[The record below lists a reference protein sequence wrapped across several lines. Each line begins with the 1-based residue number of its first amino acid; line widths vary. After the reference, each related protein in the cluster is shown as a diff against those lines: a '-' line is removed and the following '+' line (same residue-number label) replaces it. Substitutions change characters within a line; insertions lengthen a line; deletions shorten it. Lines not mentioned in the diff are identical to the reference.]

1 MSPRVSDDH
10 MTKVKARIL
19 QAASTLFA
27 EKGYE
32 GASMNDIVKVSGL
45 SKGAIY
51 HHFKSK
57 EQIFISLIEE
67 LNTTSLDLYKGLLSS
82 ETSAKKKLE
91 FVADMVFKSTFEC
104 PKELCL
110 IQLEFYITGS
120 RVEES
125 KAQLNTR
132 YETIHRFVR
141 EIIQEGIDN
150 KEFRQDI
157 DPDTMAS
164 VLYATAEGLTL
175 HHATL
180 DKEMDSEKIKDN
192 IMKMLFTGIQK
203 T

>member
-1 MSPRVSDDH
+1 
-10 MTKVKARIL
+10 
-19 QAASTLFA
+19 
-27 EKGYE
+27 
-32 GASMNDIVKVSGL
+32 MNDIVKVSGL

-57 EQIFISLIEE
+57 EQLFISLIEE
-67 LNTTSLDLYKGLLSS
+67 LNTASLDLYQDLLSS

-125 KAQLNTR
+125 KTQLNTR
-132 YETIHRFVR
+132 YERIHEFVKD
-141 EIIQEGIDN
+141 IIQEGVDS

-157 DPDTMAS
+157 DPGTMAS
-164 VLYATAEGLTL
+164 ILFATAEGLTL

-180 DKEMDSEKIKDN
+180 DKMMDSEKVKGN
-192 IMKMLFTGIQK
+192 IMKMLFEGIQNI
-203 T
+203 